1 MKETK
6 FVDQHKDKWSRFEK
20 AFDSDSVDPDELT
33 DLYLDIT
40 EDLSYAQTF
49 YNKRTVRVYLNQL
62 SQRVYSGVHKQKS
75 DNLKRL
81 ITVWRLSLPLEIYRS
96 RKTLSLS
103 LFVFLLYV
111 VIGVITTHFQ
121 PDFPRIVLG
130 DAYVDMTIEN
140 IKAGNPLKVYE
151 TDSQMY
157 MFLTITTNNLKVAFL
172 TFMAGFFFSI
182 GTHILLFSNGVML
195 GSFQYFFALKGLL
208 LTSFLGIWI
217 HGAFEISSI
226 VLAGGAGLIIGNG
239 LLFPGTYSRLQ
250 SLKLAAKR
258 GLKIMLSL
266 VPFIIAAGFL
276 ESYVTHNYQDLHTI
290 TKWLII
296 LFSFA
301 LILFVYVYYPIRVA
315 RKHPEL
321 LVEDIYEVVIP
332 NRPVK
337 IVQIRKISE
346 IVSDTFQLFR
356 SFSGNLFKQLLRI
369 VIPVVLVIIIFQDS
383 FRFDDLGFS
392 YWFDWMGFLEL
403 SIGFGFKHASDWLAV
418 ICWSFLIAYMFNF
431 CSYTLNKNAF
441 SDSESNYLKFFR
453 STFWKTCIGVIP
465 ILSFVFFLP
474 WYVQAWF
481 SVFVP
486 FFWMFPAVFTLENG
500 SFGEKFKKSFSYSAS
515 NYFSSLMIIILLF
528 ILIFL
533 LGQPFAFCFS
543 IHEGA
548 EPMVSDLLDLSAGFI
563 DRILSEYTSSSF
575 EISNLFRQIVYLVAL
590 IGTIPVISFF
600 ILIGYFSIAEERSA
614 LSLEKDLQNF
624 GKRHR
629 LKEREVDFE

>member
-6 FVDQHKDKWSRFEK
+6 FIEQNKEKWSRFEK

-62 SQRVYSGVHKQKS
+62 SQRIYSGVHKQKS
-75 DNLKRL
+75 DNLRRL

-111 VIGVITTHFQ
+111 TIGVLTTHFQ

-140 IKAGNPLKVYE
+140 IKTGNPLKVYE
-151 TDSQMY
+151 SDAQLV
-157 MFLTITTNNLKVAFL
+157 MFLEITTNNLKVAFL

-258 GLKIMLSL
+258 GMKIMLSL
-266 VPFIIAAGFL
+266 VPFIVAAGFL
-276 ESYVTHNYQDLHTI
+276 ESYVTHNYQDLHPL
-290 TKWLII
+290 TKWMII

-301 LILFVYVYYPIRVA
+301 LILFIYVYYPIRVA

-321 LVEDIYEVVIP
+321 LVEDVYEVVIP
-332 NRPVK
+332 PKSLKV
-337 IVQIRKISE
+337 VQIRKITE
-346 IVSDTFQLFR
+346 VISDTFQLFR
-356 SFSGNLFKQLLRI
+356 NLSHTIYKNILRVVVPIIVGILL
-369 VIPVVLVIIIFQDS
+369 FQDTI
-383 FRFDDLGFS
+383 RLEDLGYS
-392 YWFDWMGFLEL
+392 YWFDWMGLLEL
-403 SIGFGFKHASDWLAV
+403 AIGFGFKHTSDWIIAGIWIL
-418 ICWSFLIAYMFNF
+418 LIAYVFNYSSF
-431 CSYTLNKNAF
+431 ILQKHAF
-441 SDSESNYLKFFR
+441 SDSETNFRSFFR
-453 STFWKTCIGVIP
+453 TSYIQTVIG
-465 ILSFVFFLP
+465 ILPLLCFIFFLP
-474 WYVQAWF
+474 WYAQAWLSF
-481 SVFVP
+481 LVP
-486 FFWMFPAVFTLENG
+486 FIWLFPAIFTLEKG
-500 SFGEKFKKSFSYSAS
+500 RFKEKLKKAFSYSAG
-515 NYFSSLMIIILLF
+515 NYFSSLITLFLMFILLF
-528 ILIFL
+528 LVS
-533 LGQPFAFCFS
+533 QPFAFCLS
-543 IHEGA
+543 IHEGDK
-548 EPMVSDLLDLSAGFI
+548 PMVSDLLDLSAGFI
-563 DRILSEYTSSSF
+563 DRVLSEYTTYSF
-575 EISNLFRQIVYLVAL
+575 EIANLYRQVLYLVML
-590 IGTIPVISFF
+590 IVCIPIISFF
-600 ILIGYFSIAEERSA
+600 ILVGYYSKAEERSA
-614 LSLEKDLQNF
+614 ITLERDLQNF